1 MKKPEQL
8 SFIMSI
14 VERGSGGKLVKL
26 YQKNQ
31 VFTHIRFEGLGTAT
45 SEILDILGLGGSE
58 QDIILS
64 MTTRSAAAAPAR
76 LTPSPTARAVR
87 RTGDTIFS

>member
-14 VERGSGGKLVKL
+14 VEQGSGGKLVKL

-31 VFTHIRFEGLGTAT
+31 VFTHIR
-45 SEILDILGLGGSE
+45 
-58 QDIILS
+58 
-64 MTTRSAAAAPAR
+64 
-76 LTPSPTARAVR
+76 
-87 RTGDTIFS
+87 

>member
-8 SFIMSI
+8 SLIMSI

-31 VFTHIRFEGLGTAT
+31 VFAHVRFEGLGTAT

-58 QDIILS
+58 KDIILS
-64 MTTRSAAAAPAR
+64 MATRPPPRRRGWGSRSPRGTAPA
-76 LTPSPTARAVR
+76 PPPD
-87 RTGDTIFS
+87 G

>member
-8 SFIMSI
+8 SLIMSI

-31 VFTHIRFEGLGTAT
+31 VFAHVRFEGQIG
-45 SEILDILGLGGSE
+45 
-58 QDIILS
+58 
-64 MTTRSAAAAPAR
+64 
-76 LTPSPTARAVR
+76 RAHV
-87 RTGDTIFS
+87 